1 MATTPP
7 TELPPQPTQP
17 GTPETPPPE
26 VTPTTPDIDVPAP
39 MPTSDPAVAPGQ
51 PTDLGDFA

>member
-1 MATTPP
+1 MASTPP
-7 TELPPQPTQP
+7 TELPPQPSQP

-26 VTPTTPDIDVPAP
+26 IAPTTPDIDVPAP
-39 MPTSDPAVAPGQ
+39 MPTSDPAVSPGQ